1 MYMFQRLV
9 GELHKICMELGAI
22 QSNGMFVLVVSISI
36 LIFGHI
42 VYVSVAEELQL
53 VFGKDIPNFN
63 GLCDLVILHY
73 H

>member
-1 MYMFQRLV
+1 MFQRLV
-9 GELHKICMELGAI
+9 GKLHKICMELYAI
-22 QSNGMFVLVVSISI
+22 RSYVMFVLVVSISI

-42 VYVSVAEELQL
+42 VCISVAEELQL

-63 GLCDLVILHY
+63 GLCNLVILHY

>member
-1 MYMFQRLV
+1 MFQRLV
-9 GELHKICMELGAI
+9 GKLQKICMELDAI
-22 QSNGMFVLVVSISI
+22 RSNVMFVLVESISI

-53 VFGKDIPNFN
+53 VFVKDIPNFN
-63 GLCDLVILHY
+63 GLCNLVILHY

>member
-1 MYMFQRLV
+1 MFQRLV
-9 GELHKICMELGAI
+9 GKLHKICMELYAI
-22 QSNGMFVLVVSISI
+22 RSKVMFILVKSISI

-42 VYVSVAEELQL
+42 VCISVAEELQL

-63 GLCDLVILHY
+63 GLCNLVILHY

>member
-1 MYMFQRLV
+1 MFQRLV
-9 GELHKICMELGAI
+9 GKLHKICMELDAI

-42 VYVSVAEELQL
+42 VCISVAEELQL
-53 VFGKDIPNFN
+53 LFGKDISNFN
-63 GLCDLVILHY
+63 GLCNLVILHY

>member
-1 MYMFQRLV
+1 MFQRLV
-9 GELHKICMELGAI
+9 GKLHKICMESYAI
-22 QSNGMFVLVVSISI
+22 RSKVMFILVESISI

-63 GLCDLVILHY
+63 GLCNLVILHY